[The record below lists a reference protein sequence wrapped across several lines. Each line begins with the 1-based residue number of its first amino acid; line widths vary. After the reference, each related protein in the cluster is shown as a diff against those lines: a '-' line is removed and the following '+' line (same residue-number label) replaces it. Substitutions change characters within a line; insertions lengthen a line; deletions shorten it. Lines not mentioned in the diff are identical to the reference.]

1 MKEDNEI
8 IKEDISVILDKDGNV
23 IEDFRTRSQKKSDK
37 NKSDKGKF
45 SFSTKIKLNKVTN
58 FILLIVATA
67 FFIAL
72 FTIAIPIAI
81 ITTISGI
88 VFLKLKQFFNK
99 NNK

>member
-1 MKEDNEI
+1 MLEKDNEI
-8 IKEDISVILDKDGNV
+8 IKEDISAILDKDMNV
-23 IEDFRTRSQKKSDK
+23 IENFRTRSQKNSDK
-37 NKSDKGKF
+37 RKF
-45 SFSTKIKLNKVTN
+45 SFSTNIKLNKVTN
-58 FILLIVATA
+58 FILLIVAIA
-67 FFIAL
+67 FFIVL